1 MVGGVLSIAALV
13 LLVVFASL
21 NATPWHIVSFSIFGA
36 TLILMYTMSSL
47 YHMFREGSTVRKIFR
62 IFDHCC
68 IYLLIAGTYTPVAL
82 IPLRK
87 EGAWGW
93 TILGIVWGI
102 AILGIIW
109 KSVYTGKARSIST
122 IIYVAM
128 GWICIIAI
136 YPLLKTVPLS
146 GFLWLL
152 TGGLFYT
159 LGGLIYGLKKPEI
172 KCEWF
177 GHHEVFHILIIL
189 GSFCHFWFMFNYILY
204 L

>member
-87 EGAWGW
+87 EGSWGW

-136 YPLLKTVPLS
+136 YPLLKTVPLA

-172 KCEWF
+172 KCE
-177 GHHEVFHILIIL
+177 
-189 GSFCHFWFMFNYILY
+189 
-204 L
+204 